1 MARDMMTR
9 RTARRDSQTPLEH
22 KLVVVVREDLDLAK
36 GKLAVQVA
44 HASVTAALEAKV
56 RAPKWF
62 SAWLREGQKKVVVRA
77 SGLDELIVLRKHAIE
92 LKLPNALIEDAGLTV
107 LPPGTTTC
115 LAVGPAPASLVDHVT
130 GKLKLM

>member
-1 MARDMMTR
+1 MEHETMTR
-9 RTARRDSQTPLEH
+9 RTAPRHPQAPLEH
-22 KLVVVVREDLDLAK
+22 KLVVVVREDLDLAR

-62 SAWLREGQKKVVVRA
+62 SAWLREGQKKVVVRV
-77 SGLDELIVLRKHAIE
+77 SGLDELTVLRKRAIE

-115 LAVGPAPASLVDHVT
+115 LAVGPAPSSLVDHVT
-130 GKLKLM
+130 GKLKLV